1 MAAMEKMWRWA
12 VALGGSIFLCLMVSP
27 ASGGEVEDRIRALE
41 AQQRAI
47 DAQQRANAEELERL
61 KGEQLQLKKEA
72 TAAATALPTFD
83 YRRGNGLFIEAGD
96 KSWGLRLRGRF
107 HYRVMFWPDDDAVAA
122 SGFSQ
127 GDIALRR
134 VRPRINYFWDNRFY
148 EFDFEID
155 TGADRSFQI
164 QHGEFHVHFENL
176 NPYLPTFTIGP
187 RVSQFFNEH
196 DTNWGSSTGGL
207 FDRSMFQDGAGLG
220 AGTANN
226 AGGLFWDE
234 IPIGPGEMLFQA
246 VYSNQ
251 GLTSIAD
258 QERPNTDKR
267 AAHVAF
273 NIKPFSKLKNKWI
286 NGIDLGVGY
295 QLDRVHPDE
304 DGRGFF
310 RVRTTERQRLALI
323 EVARDLDPE
332 SKRHYVTPGFGWKIG
347 PYWLRTAFG
356 WNKGEFATGG
366 DVEGWMWRIAH
377 ELFIWSPKGFLTG
390 SVNAP
395 GSVMFFTGFERDNY
409 KGDNNG
415 LRACSSSGVGNCE
428 RAYASNANA
437 GLWYFIERRLRV
449 GFEYGH
455 YRVNKIG
462 RGAADLKN
470 VNQGD
475 SVKFNTFELGITYD
489 F

>member
-1 MAAMEKMWRWA
+1 MAGEKKIPRGI
-12 VALGGSIFLCLMVSP
+12 VTFVGILFLCFTVSP
-27 ASGGEVEDRIRALE
+27 ASAGEIEDRIRKLE
-41 AQQRAI
+41 AEQRANE
-47 DAQQRANAEELERL
+47 AEQRANAEELARL
-61 KGEQLQLKKEA
+61 KDQQMELKREA
-72 TAAATALPTFD
+72 TEAAAAMPTFE
-83 YRRGNGLFIEAGD
+83 YRPRAGLFMEAAD
-96 KSWGLRLRGRF
+96 KSWGLRFRGRF
-107 HYRVMFWPDDDAVAA
+107 HYRLMFWPDDQAQDQ

-134 VRPRINYFWDNRFY
+134 IRPRFNYFWDNRFY
-148 EFDFEID
+148 EFDFEIN
-155 TGADRSFQI
+155 TEPDRSFNI
-164 QHGEFHVHFENL
+164 QHAELHVHFKNL

-187 RVSQFFNEH
+187 RVSQFFNAH

-220 AGTANN
+220 AATVNN
-226 AGGLFWDE
+226 AAGLFWNE
-234 IPIGPGEMLFQA
+234 VPIGPGEMLFEA

-251 GLTSIAD
+251 GLTSIED

-295 QLDRVHPDE
+295 QLDRIHPDE
-304 DGRGFF
+304 DGRNFF

-332 SKRHYVTPGFGWKIG
+332 SQRHYVAPGFGWKIG
-347 PYWLRTAFG
+347 PYWLRTAYG
-356 WNKGEFATGG
+356 WNKGEFVTGG
-366 DVEGWMWRIAH
+366 DVKGWMWRIAH
-377 ELFIWSPKGFLTG
+377 ELFVWSPKGFLTG
-390 SVNAP
+390 SVNTP
-395 GSVMFFTGFERDNY
+395 GSVMLFTGFERDNY
-409 KGDNNG
+409 RAANNG
-415 LRACSSSGVGNCE
+415 LRECGSGGGDCTS
-428 RAYASNANA
+428 AYASSANA
-437 GLWYFIERRLRV
+437 GLWYSIRPGLRV

-462 RGAADLKN
+462 RGAGDLKN
-470 VNQGD
+470 VDPGD
-475 SVKFNTFELGITYD
+475 SVKFNTLEFGVAYD